1 MGSRTVRELPL
12 GSLQREERPMTI
24 PLEDAAVAAKVTA
37 RAVEF
42 IAKPGKTDELRG
54 FLCQAV
60 APLLRDRIGFIRTM
74 VLTTHGAPRRV
85 TLISFWKT
93 ERRVRDL
100 WDEAPVVREKL
111 LELTDAASKTTTYQ
125 VDLTEPTEAPSHAI
139 CMQVA
144 NHSRISPAVR
154 QQLA

>member
-12 GSLQREERPMTI
+12 GTPHPAERPTME
-24 PLEDAAVAAKVTA
+24 PEDVATTKLTA

-85 TLISFWKT
+85 MLITFWKT

-111 LELTDAASKTTTYQ
+111 LELTDAASKTSTYQ
-125 VDLTEPTEAPSHAI
+125 VDLTEPTEAPSQTI
-139 CMQVA
+139 SMQVA
-144 NHSRISPAVR
+144 NRSRISPTVR
-154 QQLA
+154 QQFA